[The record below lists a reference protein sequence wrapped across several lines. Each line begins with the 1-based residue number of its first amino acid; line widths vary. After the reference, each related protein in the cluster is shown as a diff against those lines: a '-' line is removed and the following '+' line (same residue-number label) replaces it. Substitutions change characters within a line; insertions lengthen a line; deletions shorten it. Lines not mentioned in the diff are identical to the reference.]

1 MDDLPPLLVERDV
14 NGEWMTFLFV
24 IFFMISIRIIFIR
37 LLTSYVFLY
46 IQSRINILGT
56 IMIADLETEDLLEGN
71 LNFIIMIKYYAKG
84 IIYITSIYVI
94 FFMFL
99 GQFRQPQVQCESER
113 DILLTVAITTIVN
126 FIFFG
131 FIMVAK
137 YWICNSC
144 DGCGRE
150 NL

>member
-24 IFFMISIRIIFIR
+24 IFFMISIRIIFIK

-46 IQSRINILGT
+46 IQSRINILGPNL
-56 IMIADLETEDLLEGN
+56 IADSETENLLEGN
-71 LNFIIMIKYYAKG
+71 KNFYNMIRYYANG
-84 IIYITSIYVI
+84 ISYIKSLYSIFLI
-94 FFMFL
+94 FW
-99 GQFRQPQVQCESER
+99 GQFRQPQVQCQSER

>member
-1 MDDLPPLLVERDV
+1 
-14 NGEWMTFLFV
+14 MT
-24 IFFMISIRIIFIR
+24 
-37 LLTSYVFLY
+37 
-46 IQSRINILGT
+46 
-56 IMIADLETEDLLEGN
+56 DLETEDLLEGN
-71 LNFIIMIKYYAKG
+71 NNFVNMIRYYDKG
-84 IIYITSIYVI
+84 YIIYYI
-94 FFMFL
+94 FKLNLFWMFL

-126 FIFFG
+126 FILFG